1 MKAICL
7 LLLLT
12 IFTSCDYIAN
22 LDKTGQQD
30 TIPVSLEPFNAIIL
44 KAPCRIELID
54 GLTSNDTRL
63 HGMDFIIDGYQ
74 LTVENGT
81 LTIGHQQS
89 TILQKEKIGTLS
101 LPASVVENITLNAPG
116 IICSPSPITTTQLHI
131 VVNGSGIYSETDLKL
146 NCNTFQLA
154 VYGGINQSMHHLEG
168 TVKQAHYYLEG
179 CTGLEA
185 SRLIT
190 QETNITHR
198 SNANCYLH
206 CQEHLNAVIYSTG
219 SVYYSGSPQVTVDV
233 RETTLRQASG
243 QVSKSY

>member
-7 LLLLT
+7 LLFLAL
-12 IFTSCDYIAN
+12 FTSCDYIAN

-30 TIPVSLEPFNAIIL
+30 TIPVSLEPFNAINL
-44 KAPCRIELID
+44 QAPCRVELTN
-54 GLTSNDTRL
+54 GLSSDETRL
-63 HGMDFIIDGYQ
+63 HGIDFIIDGYQ

-89 TILQKEKIGTLS
+89 SILQKEKIGTLT
-101 LPASVVENITLNAPG
+101 LPASLIQNITLNAPG
-116 IICSPSPITTTQLHI
+116 IICSPSPITVTQLHI

-168 TVKQAHYYLEG
+168 TVKQANYYLEG
-179 CTGLEA
+179 CTGLDA
-185 SRLIT
+185 SKLIT

-206 CQEHLNAVIYSTG
+206 CQAQLNAVIYSTG
-219 SVYYSGSPQVTVDV
+219 SVYYSGSPQVSIDV
-233 RETTLRQASG
+233 RETTLMKASG
-243 QVSKSY
+243 VVTRSN